1 MNSSIQSESL
11 VTLHYRIE
19 LANGQ
24 PLISTFD
31 GNPATLQLGAGEMQ
45 PRLEGLLVGLENGT
59 EKSFELAPGEAF
71 GDYREDLIERVR
83 RADLPESEAGIEPMS
98 FMEFFAP
105 DGSRYS
111 GLVTEVD
118 DEAVTIDFNH
128 PLAGKDI
135 RFDVRVIGVL

>member
-1 MNSSIQSESL
+1 
-11 VTLHYRIE
+11 
-19 LANGQ
+19 
-24 PLISTFD
+24 
-31 GNPATLQLGAGEMQ
+31 
-45 PRLEGLLVGLENGT
+45 
-59 EKSFELAPGEAF
+59 
-71 GDYREDLIERVR
+71 
-83 RADLPESEAGIEPMS
+83 MS
-98 FMEFFAP
+98 CMEFFAS